1 MSVGTNLKRLRME
14 KGMSQEELANAVH
27 VSQSMI
33 AQIERGTKG
42 LVIELAKEILEVL
55 GASIEEIWGESG

>member
-1 MSVGTNLKRLRME
+1 MSVGANLKRLRAD
-14 KGMSQEELANAVH
+14 KGLSQGELADAVH

-42 LVIELAKEILEVL
+42 LTIELAKEILGVL
-55 GASIEEIWGESG
+55 GASIEEIWN